1 MTDKRDL
8 LLTLVFIKFIG
19 DRFNQRREEIVEE
32 VKAHGIDDE
41 FMIQRQLQ
49 NPNQYQQE
57 DFFIFLT
64 IACGIS

>member
-8 LLTLVFIKFIG
+8 LLTLVFIKFTG

-32 VKAHGIDDE
+32 VKAHGINDE
-41 FMIQRQLQ
+41 FMIQRELQ

-57 DFFIFLT
+57 GIFFFLT
-64 IACGIS
+64 IACEIS